1 MRKNISFLFAVGLF
15 LAVLFVGCDKAKDSA
30 QSTATNENS
39 FDFGA
44 LKSEAEAQNIDLS
57 KIMLKDSPKDSAQ
70 DSSKNS
76 QDFAPQ
82 IAKSLAK
89 FYLLEGNIDS
99 KAVKLYET
107 HEDYDSKAT
116 LYLKISSAPDLANV
130 GENQSNAIAFITG
143 KMVHNTASYTIKGEV
158 DSANLS
164 QDVAQSAKDSSAVAN
179 QASVANQA
187 NQSNQKTIRI
197 EFVSDNEY
205 AGDSQ
210 FAEVRIAPNGEVS
223 LTFIGDDIFK
233 NGTNAE
239 FKNAQGKINEAT
251 IFGISVAQKHKGKD
265 FDGSSKDFDF
275 NVATQIPLIT
285 SPTKINFAL
294 DKINSTLREIA
305 MPELREYGEDST
317 NFSSVSTFDIDYI
330 DEKIIVL
337 GNYNY
342 LYSGGAH
349 GNYSD
354 DAISFDLS
362 SGERLPNDADALLKD
377 KNDSAM
383 IKMLMLKETLGREY
397 DGNVDENAELTRFR
411 IRPNGVE
418 FYWGVYEVAPYAVG
432 IVSVKYGFK
441 QLAPFVREDSP
452 YYYLFADFV
461 K

>member
-1 MRKNISFLFAVGLF
+1 M
-15 LAVLFVGCDKAKDSA
+15 AVLFVGCGDKAKDSSKDSA
-30 QSTATNENS
+30 QSTATNENG

-70 DSSKNS
+70 NK
-76 QDFAPQ
+76 DFAPQ

-89 FYLLEGNIDS
+89 FYLLEGNIGD
-99 KAVKLYET
+99 E
-107 HEDYDSKAT
+107 KAT
-116 LYLKISSAPDLANV
+116 LYLKISSAPDNAE
-130 GENQSNAIAFITG
+130 ENQSNAIAFITG
-143 KMVHNTASYTIKGEV
+143 KMVHNGAIFTLKGEV
-158 DSANLS
+158 DSANL
-164 QDVAQSAKDSSAVAN
+164 AQNLAQNAQDSSAVAN
-179 QASVANQA
+179 QANQA
-187 NQSNQKTIRI
+187 NQLNQKTIRV
-197 EFVSDNEY
+197 EFVFDNEY
-205 AGDSQ
+205 AGASQ

-223 LTFIGDDIFK
+223 ATFIGDDIFK

-239 FKNAQGKINEAT
+239 FKNAQGKINEVT
-251 IFGISVAQKHKGKD
+251 IFGVSVAQKHKGKD
-265 FDGSSKDFDF
+265 FDGSTKDFDF

-317 NFSSVSTFDIDYI
+317 NFSSVSTFNIDYI

-362 SGERLPNDADALLKD
+362 SGERLSNDADALLKD
-377 KNDSAM
+377 KNDPTM
-383 IKMLMLKETLGREY
+383 LKTLMLRETLAKEY
-397 DGNVDENAELTRFR
+397 EGNVDENAELTRFR

-418 FYWGVYEVAPYAVG
+418 FYWGIYEVAPYAVG
-432 IVSVKYGFK
+432 IVSVRFSFEK
-441 QLAPFVREDSP
+441 LAPFVREDSP
-452 YYYLFADFV
+452 YYYLF

>member
-1 MRKNISFLFAVGLF
+1 MKNISFLFAVGLF
-15 LAVLFVGCDKAKDSA
+15 LAVLFVGCGDKTKDSA

-70 DSSKNS
+70 NN
-76 QDFAPQ
+76 DFAPQ
-82 IAKSLAK
+82 ISKSLAK

-99 KAVKLYET
+99 QAVNLYET
-107 HEDYDSKAT
+107 REDYDSKAT

-143 KMVHNTASYTIKGEV
+143 KMVHNGTTFTIKGEV
-158 DSANLS
+158 DLANLS
-164 QDVAQSAKDSSAVAN
+164 QDLAQNAKDSKDSK
-179 QASVANQA
+179 ANQA
-187 NQSNQKTIRI
+187 NAENQANQKTIRV

-223 LTFIGDDIFK
+223 ATFIGDNIFK

-251 IFGISVAQKHKGKD
+251 IFGVSVAQKHKGKD

-317 NFSSVSTFDIDYI
+317 NFSSVSTFNIDYI

-377 KNDSAM
+377 KNDPTM
-383 IKMLMLKETLGREY
+383 IKTLMLKETLGREY
-397 DGNVDENAELTRFR
+397 EGNVDENAELTRFR

-452 YYYLFADFV
+452 YYYLFA
-461 K
+461 KYL

>member
-1 MRKNISFLFAVGLF
+1 MMKNISFLFAVGLF
-15 LAVLFVGCDKAKDSA
+15 FAVLFVGCGDKAKDSSNDSA
-30 QSTATNENS
+30 QSTATNES
-39 FDFGA
+39 GFDFGA

-70 DSSKNS
+70 NK
-76 QDFAPQ
+76 DFAPQ

-99 KAVKLYET
+99 QAVKLYET
-107 HEDYDSKAT
+107 REDYDSKAT
-116 LYLKISSAPDLANV
+116 LYLKISSAPDNA

-143 KMVHNTASYTIKGEV
+143 KMVHNGATFAITGEV
-158 DSANLS
+158 DSANL
-164 QDVAQSAKDSSAVAN
+164 AQNLAQNAQDSSAVAN
-179 QASVANQA
+179 QSNVANVANQL
-187 NQSNQKTIRI
+187 NQKTIRV
-197 EFVSDNEY
+197 EFVFDNEY
-205 AGDSQ
+205 AGASQ

-223 LTFIGDDIFK
+223 ATFIGDDIFK
-233 NGTNAE
+233 NGTNAK
-239 FKNAQGKINEAT
+239 FKNVQGKINEAT
-251 IFGISVAQKHKGKD
+251 IFGVSVAQKHKGKD
-265 FDGSSKDFDF
+265 FDGSTKDFDF

-285 SPTKINFAL
+285 SPTTINFAL

-317 NFSSVSTFDIDYI
+317 NFSSVSTFNIDYI

-362 SGERLPNDADALLKD
+362 SGEKLPNDADALLKD
-377 KNDSAM
+377 KNDPTM
-383 IKMLMLKETLGREY
+383 IKTLMLREALAKEYE
-397 DGNVDENAELTRFR
+397 GNVDENAELTRFR

-418 FYWGVYEVAPYAVG
+418 FYWGIYEVAPYAVG
-432 IVSVKYGFK
+432 IVSVRYDFK
-441 QLAPFVREDSP
+441 KLAPFVREDSP
-452 YYYLFADFV
+452 YYYLFANFV

>member
-1 MRKNISFLFAVGLF
+1 MGKRIFMKF
-15 LAVLFVGCDKAKDSA
+15 LAVIFVAICAICGFVGCDKAKDSS
-30 QSTATNENS
+30 QSTSQDISQS

-44 LKSEAEAQNIDLS
+44 LKAEAEAQNIDLS
-57 KIMLKDSPKDSAQ
+57 KIMLKDS
-70 DSSKNS
+70 SKNP
-76 QDFAPQ
+76 QDFTPQ
-82 IAKSLAK
+82 INKSLAK

-99 KAVKLYET
+99 QAVNLYET
-107 HEDYDSKAT
+107 REDYDSKAT

-143 KMVHNTASYTIKGEV
+143 KMVHNNAGYTIKGEV
-158 DSANLS
+158 DLANLT
-164 QDVAQSAKDSSAVAN
+164 QDSAQNAKDSKDSK
-179 QASVANQA
+179 ANQA
-187 NQSNQKTIRI
+187 NAENQANQKTIRV
-197 EFVSDNEY
+197 EFVFDNEY

-210 FAEVRIAPNGEVS
+210 FAEMRIAPNGEVS
-223 LTFIGDDIFK
+223 ATFIGDDIFK
-233 NGTNAE
+233 DGTKVE
-239 FKNAQGKINEAT
+239 FKTAQGKINEAT
-251 IFGISVAQKHKGKD
+251 IFGVSVAQKHKGKD
-265 FDGSSKDFDF
+265 FDGSTKDFDF

-377 KNDSAM
+377 KNDPAM
-383 IKMLMLKETLGREY
+383 IKTLMLKETLGREY
-397 DGNVDENAELTRFR
+397 EGNVDENAELTRFR

-452 YYYLFADFV
+452 YYYLF
-461 K
+461 KQK

>member
-1 MRKNISFLFAVGLF
+1 MKNISFLFAVGLF
-15 LAVLFVGCDKAKDSA
+15 LAVLFVGCGDKAKDSA

-70 DSSKNS
+70 DSSKNP

-82 IAKSLAK
+82 ITKSLAK

-99 KAVKLYET
+99 QALALYEAR
-107 HEDYDSKAT
+107 EDYDSKAT

-143 KMVHNTASYTIKGEV
+143 KMVHNGTTFTIKGEV
-158 DSANLS
+158 DLANLA
-164 QDVAQSAKDSSAVAN
+164 QDLAQNAKDSKDSG
-179 QASVANQA
+179 ANQA
-187 NQSNQKTIRI
+187 NQKTIRV

-239 FKNAQGKINEAT
+239 FKTAQGKINEAT
-251 IFGISVAQKHKGKD
+251 IFGVSVAQKHKGKD
-265 FDGSSKDFDF
+265 FDGSTKDFDF

-317 NFSSVSTFDIDYI
+317 NFSSVSTFNIDYI

-377 KNDSAM
+377 KNDPAM
-383 IKMLMLKETLGREY
+383 IKTLMLKEILGREY
-397 DGNVDENAELTRFR
+397 EGNVDENAELTRFR

-432 IVSVKYGFK
+432 IVSVKFSFK

>member
-44 LKSEAEAQNIDLS
+44 LKAEAEAQNIDLS
-57 KIMLKDSPKDSAQ
+57 KIMLKDSSKDSAQ
-70 DSSKNS
+70 NK
-76 QDFAPQ
+76 DFAPQ
-82 IAKSLAK
+82 ISKSLAK

-99 KAVKLYET
+99 QAVNLYET
-107 HEDYDSKAT
+107 REDYDSKAM
-116 LYLKISSAPDLANV
+116 LYLKIASKPDLANV

-143 KMVHNTASYTIKGEV
+143 KMIHNNVGYTIKGEV
-158 DSANLS
+158 DLANLA
-164 QDVAQSAKDSSAVAN
+164 QDLAQNAKDTKDSK
-179 QASVANQA
+179 ASQA
-187 NQSNQKTIRI
+187 NQSNQKTIRV
-197 EFVSDNEY
+197 EFVFDNEY

-210 FAEVRIAPNGEVS
+210 FAEMRIAPNGEVS
-223 LTFIGDDIFK
+223 ATFIGDDIFK

-239 FKNAQGKINEAT
+239 FKTAQGKINEAT
-251 IFGISVAQKHKGKD
+251 IFGVSVAQKHKGKD

-377 KNDSAM
+377 KNDPAM
-383 IKMLMLKETLGREY
+383 IKTLMLKEILGREY
-397 DGNVDENAELTRFR
+397 EGNVDENAELTRFR

-452 YYYLFADFV
+452 YYYLFANFV